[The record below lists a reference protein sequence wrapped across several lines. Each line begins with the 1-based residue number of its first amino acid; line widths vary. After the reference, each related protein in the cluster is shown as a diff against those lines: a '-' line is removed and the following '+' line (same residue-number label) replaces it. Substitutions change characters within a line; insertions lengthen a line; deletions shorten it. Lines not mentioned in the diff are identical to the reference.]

1 METEGAVF
9 NDFQDVLES
18 PDYARWLMRL
28 VSDTSG
34 PLFVFGGNTLALC
47 PGAMECFSQKG
58 KGNGAE
64 LSEAA
69 FKEWPRK
76 ELDAGLA
83 AVLKGEQP
91 LDEALLE
98 ARLFDAF
105 DRLTAPRAPVIA
117 PHSAASVPV
126 AIPSCA
132 TSARKKQRE
141 PSADAEP
148 KSKPRQARAASAS
161 PSKGNASIPPAKP
174 FVPPP
179 TPVREPTH
187 QVSKRI
193 VQVSGVLR
201 PTNADPTRNL
211 ELARTTTLR
220 WLAQKGVA
228 IPEAAF
234 DGAPFERDI
243 TQARHPVIVDATA
256 ECWALQFDTINA
268 EENGRTWRVE
278 VVLYRQE
285 ARTLV
290 GLVLTVIDAH
300 GTENIRHTS
309 IPQLVRRLTDA
320 VGLFDDGR
328 LLDAKPI
335 QVETSAD
342 VDRLVDLLESPTRT
356 RAVVVVA
363 RDDAGR
369 RLIEPDYLAQRL
381 AGVAHVVDVDPGSSW
396 ELTRRYGRLLSVY
409 GLGVRVYRPSFDPDV
424 DAPSVH
430 PLFVGERWLER
441 GRALRDR
448 LIELAA
454 EQTTKAGDDAVPSF
468 AAVRRWIAE
477 NRLQEARRSASTRT
491 EQMVLLE
498 KENER
503 LKADVE
509 AAQELAAE
517 ATQERE
523 HAKAREQDHQELARQ
538 LRVRVAWL
546 EQRLRA
552 AEDASAA
559 PVVEEMPYP
568 DTWDDLEDW
577 TERWLGGQV
586 IVLPV
591 AVRKARKSLFRD
603 IPLAYRALAMLGE
616 YQQMRVLGTVEA
628 KERYEKTRDGLRLDV
643 SSVGDALNN
652 HRTKDHYMATWNGRR
667 IALALHVSGSSSR
680 RKEEGFR
687 LYFSYD
693 EDAELV
699 VVGHF
704 PTHLPNALT

>member
-1 METEGAVF
+1 MATIAK
-9 NDFQDVLES
+9 
-18 PDYARWLMRL
+18 
-28 VSDTSG
+28 G
-34 PLFVFGGNTLALC
+34 PG
-47 PGAMECFSQKG
+47 
-58 KGNGAE
+58 
-64 LSEAA
+64 LS
-69 FKEWPRK
+69 RR

-83 AVLKGEQP
+83 AALSREQP
-91 LDEALLE
+91 LDEALLD

-105 DRLTAPRAPVIA
+105 DRLTAPRPQ
-117 PHSAASVPV
+117 AASKQGEALP
-126 AIPSCA
+126 
-132 TSARKKQRE
+132 TS
-141 PSADAEP
+141 SADAPMKVLDESPQSCP
-148 KSKPRQARAASAS
+148 KPKRSNERQPAVAAPQERKHLP
-161 PSKGNASIPPAKP
+161 PSKP
-174 FVPPP
+174 FVAPPAAP
-179 TPVREPTH
+179 RDVAPP

-201 PTNADPTRNL
+201 PTDTDPTRNF
-211 ELARTTTLR
+211 ELARTTTLQ
-220 WLAQKGVA
+220 WLARKGVTV
-228 IPEAAF
+228 PESAYA
-234 DGAPFERDI
+234 GAPFELDI
-243 TQARHPVIVDATA
+243 THARHPVIVDATTD
-256 ECWALQFDTINA
+256 CWALQFDTINA
-268 EENGRTWRVE
+268 DENGRTWRVE
-278 VVLYRQE
+278 VVLYKQE

-290 GLVLTVIDAH
+290 GLVLTVIDPH
-300 GTENIRHTS
+300 GIEGIRHTS
-309 IPQLVRRLTDA
+309 IPQLIRRLTDV

-328 LLDAKPI
+328 LLDAKAI
-335 QVETSAD
+335 QVDTSAEM
-342 VDRLVDLLESPTRT
+342 DRLVDLLESPTRT
-356 RAVVVVA
+356 RAVVVIA
-363 RDDAGR
+363 RDDTGR
-369 RLIEPDYLAQRL
+369 RLIEPSYLAERL
-381 AGVAHVVDVDPGSSW
+381 AGVAHVADVDTESSW
-396 ELTRRYGRLLSVY
+396 ELTRRYGKLLSVY
-409 GLGVRVYRPSFDPDV
+409 GLGVRVYRPSFDPDA
-424 DAPSVH
+424 DAPSAH
-430 PLFVGERWLER
+430 PLFVGQQWLDR

-477 NRLQEARRSASTRT
+477 QRLQDARRTASTRT

-509 AAQELAAE
+509 AAQELAVE
-517 ATQERE
+517 ATQERDQ
-523 HAKAREQDHQELARQ
+523 AKAREQDHQELTRQ

-552 AEDASAA
+552 AENASAA
-559 PVVEEMPYP
+559 VVVEEMPYP

-577 TERWLGGQV
+577 AERWLGGQV
-586 IVLPV
+586 IVLAA

-616 YQQMRVLGTVEA
+616 YQQMRALGTVEA
-628 KERYEKTRDGLRLDV
+628 KERYEATRNALRLDV

-652 HRTKDHYMATWNGRR
+652 HRTKEHYMANWNGRR
-667 IALALHVSGSSSR
+667 IALAMHVSGSSSR